1 MSKKTTRVD
10 ETALGWKEEK
20 IENREKQESMKKKR
34 GDIQKSHMGTGR
46 EMKKG
51 CQGAQMLQE
60 PWLWQGEQYDRGVS
74 VQEADWRDR
83 MKTPTRNHCIKQ
95 SKTEALQGILRHH
108 AQLLAHLWKNP
119 CFIKKIT
126 FYNFS
131 LMISSVYTVY
141 LDHLYPT
148 LPSLHLPFCSPMCN
162 HPPDQ
167 RATHQWPHS

>member
-1 MSKKTTRVD
+1 M
-10 ETALGWKEEK
+10 
-20 IENREKQESMKKKR
+20 
-34 GDIQKSHMGTGR
+34 
-46 EMKKG
+46 
-51 CQGAQMLQE
+51 
-60 PWLWQGEQYDRGVS
+60 
-74 VQEADWRDR
+74 QEADWRDR

-167 RATHQWPHS
+167 RATHQWPHSQQKRTPLQRPATTNSFLPGARASEHFPYSCRNANWLDLPQV